1 MVKRKQ
7 VALLFLLSSCLY
19 GQNVVT
25 DWAKIVQPAVNT
37 PPKAPAYQMVQRAVI
52 QIAVYDAV
60 IAIEGG
66 YKPFTGNLSSSPEQA
81 DVRFAAATA
90 AWRAARS
97 RVDPSQIP
105 YLDNQYNAYLAGAP
119 LTKTALRGIAV
130 GERAATAI
138 LARRADDGFNKVVL
152 YECSSNP
159 PAIGEFE
166 PDGGCGTQPVGV
178 NVGEMTP
185 FTFQRQSRFRPTGPD
200 PLTSI
205 AYSADLT
212 LTKEY
217 GGDGI
222 HTTTLRTQEQTDIAW
237 FWQGADLHGGL
248 VSLAID
254 HGLSVRDAARF
265 FAMVYT
271 SAADANIAGYEAK
284 YHFRSWRPRSAIP
297 HADADDNPD
306 TQADAGW
313 KPLISVNHPEYP
325 SAHLF
330 STGAIADSIAR
341 FFGTR
346 KITWTLTADKAAVP
360 NVVQTERTYSDLDSM
375 LHEIHNARIWAG
387 LHWSNSVNDGAKIGR
402 NVAAHVYGNYFLPNP

>member
-1 MVKRKQ
+1 MLKTKHIV
-7 VALLFLLSSCLY
+7 LLLLVLSGGLH

-60 IAIEGG
+60 MAIEGG
-66 YKPFTGNLSSSPEQA
+66 FKPFAANINSSPEEA
-81 DVRFAAATA
+81 DVRVAAATA

-97 RVDPSQIP
+97 RVDPSQVS
-105 YLDNQYNAYLAGAP
+105 YLDTQYKAYLAGTP
-119 LTKTALRGIAV
+119 FTETARRGFVV
-130 GERAATAI
+130 GERAAAAI

-152 YECSSNP
+152 YECSANP

-166 PDGGCGTQPVGV
+166 PDGGCGTQPVGA
-178 NVGEMTP
+178 NVGEIMP

-205 AYSADLT
+205 AYSADFT
-212 LTKEY
+212 TTKEF
-217 GGDGI
+217 GRVDSQV
-222 HTTTLRTQEQTDIAW
+222 RTPEQTDIAW
-237 FWQGADLHGGL
+237 FWQGADLHAGL
-248 VSLAID
+248 VTLATE
-254 HGLSVRDAARF
+254 HGLNVRDAARF

-271 SAADANIAGYEAK
+271 AAADANIAGYEAK

-306 TQADAGW
+306 TEADTDW

-330 STGAIADSIAR
+330 STGAIADSVAR

-346 KITWTLTADKAAVP
+346 KITWTLTADKNAVP
-360 NVVQTERTYSDLDSM
+360 KVVQTERTYSDLDSM
-375 LHEIHNARIWAG
+375 LHEIYNARIWAG
-387 LHWSNSVNDGAKIGR
+387 LHWFNSLNDGAKIGR
-402 NVAAHVYGNYFLPNP
+402 NVASHVYSNYFLPNP

>member
-1 MVKRKQ
+1 MLKMKH
-7 VALLFLLSSCLY
+7 VALLFLLSSCLH

-60 IAIEGG
+60 MAIEGG
-66 YKPFTGNLSSSPEQA
+66 YKPFTGSLSSSPEQA
-81 DVRFAAATA
+81 DVRFAVATA
-90 AWRAARS
+90 AWRTARS
-97 RVDPSQIP
+97 RVDPSQVP
-105 YLDNQYNAYLAGAP
+105 YLKAQYEAYLAGMP
-119 LTKTALRGIAV
+119 LTKAARRGIVV
-130 GERAATAI
+130 GERAAAAI
-138 LARRADDGFNKVVL
+138 LALRADDGFNKVVL
-152 YECSSNP
+152 YQCSANP
-159 PAIGEFE
+159 PPVGEFE
-166 PDGGCGTQPVGV
+166 PDGGCGTQPVGA
-178 NVGEMTP
+178 NIGEITP

-205 AYSADLT
+205 SYSADFT
-212 LTKEY
+212 VTKEY
-217 GGDGI
+217 GGTDLRP
-222 HTTTLRTQEQTDIAW
+222 TLRTAEQTDIAW
-237 FWQGADLHGGL
+237 FWQGTDLHAGL
-248 VSLAID
+248 VNLAID

-271 SAADANIAGYEAK
+271 AAADANIAGYEAK

-306 TQADAGW
+306 TQADTDW

-330 STGAIADSIAR
+330 STGAIAESIAR

-375 LHEIHNARIWAG
+375 LHEIYNARVWAG

-402 NVAAHVYGNYFLPNP
+402 DVASHVYSNYFLPNP

>member
-1 MVKRKQ
+1 MLKMKHI
-7 VALLFLLSSCLY
+7 ALLFLLSSGLH

-60 IAIEGG
+60 MAIEGG
-66 YKPFTGNLSSSPEQA
+66 FKPFAASINSSPEQA
-81 DVRFAAATA
+81 DVRVAAATA
-90 AWRAARS
+90 AWRTARS
-97 RVDPSQIP
+97 RVDPSQIS
-105 YLDNQYNAYLAGAP
+105 YLDAQYTAYLAGTP
-119 LTKTALRGIAV
+119 PTKAALRGIVV
-130 GERAATAI
+130 GERAAAAI
-138 LARRADDGFNKVVL
+138 LARRANDGFNKVVL
-152 YECSSNP
+152 YECSANP

-166 PDGGCGTQPVGV
+166 PDGGCGTQPVGA
-178 NVGEMTP
+178 NVGEMMP

-205 AYSADLT
+205 AYAADFT
-212 LTKEY
+212 ATKEY
-217 GGDGI
+217 GRADSAV
-222 HTTTLRTQEQTDIAW
+222 RTPEQTDIAW
-237 FWQGADLHGGL
+237 FWQGIDLHTGL

-265 FAMVYT
+265 FALVYT

-297 HADADDNPD
+297 RADADDNPD
-306 TQADAGW
+306 TQADPTW
-313 KPLISVNHPEYP
+313 TPLISVNHPEYP

-330 STGAIADSIAR
+330 STGAIADAVAR
-341 FFGTR
+341 FFGTS
-346 KITWTLTADKAAVP
+346 KITWTLTADKTAVP
-360 NVVQTERTYSDLDSM
+360 KVVQTERTYSDLDSM
-375 LHEIHNARIWAG
+375 LHEIYNARVWAG

-402 NVAAHVYGNYFLPNP
+402 SVAAHVYSNYFLPNP

>member
-7 VALLFLLSSCLY
+7 FALLFLLSSCLH

-81 DVRFAAATA
+81 DVRVAAATA

-105 YLDNQYNAYLAGAP
+105 YLDNQYTAYLVGTP
-119 LTKTALRGIAV
+119 LTKAALRGVAV
-130 GERAATAI
+130 GERAAQAI
-138 LARRADDGFNKVVL
+138 LARRANDGFNKVVL

-166 PDGGCGTQPVGV
+166 PDGGCGTQPIGV

-200 PLTSI
+200 PMTSI
-205 AYSADLT
+205 AYSADFNVVR
-212 LTKEY
+212 EY
-217 GGDGI
+217 GRADS
-222 HTTTLRTQEQTDIAW
+222 TVRTLEQKDIAY
-237 FWQGADLHGGL
+237 FWQATDLHGAIA
-248 VSLAID
+248 SLAVD
-254 HGLSVRDAARF
+254 HSLNVRDAARF

-271 SAADANIAGYEAK
+271 AAADANIAGYEAK

-297 HADADDNPD
+297 RADADDNPD
-306 TQADAGW
+306 TQADQTW
-313 KPLISVNHPEYP
+313 MPLLSVNHPEYP

-330 STGAIADSIAR
+330 STGAVADSIAR
-341 FFGTR
+341 FFGTS
-346 KITWTLTADKAAVP
+346 KISWTLRADKTAIP
-360 NVVQTERTYSDLDSM
+360 QLVQTERTYSDLDSM
-375 LHEIHNARIWAG
+375 LHEIYNARVWAG
-387 LHWSNSVNDGAKIGR
+387 LHWSNSVADGAKIGR
-402 NVAAHVYGNYFLPNP
+402 NVASHVYSNYFLPNP

>member
-1 MVKRKQ
+1 MLKMKQ
-7 VALLFLLSSCLY
+7 IALLFLLSSGLH

-37 PPKAPAYQMVQRAVI
+37 PPIAPAYQMVQRAVI

-66 YKPFTGNLSSSPEQA
+66 FKPFIANINSSPEQA
-81 DVRFAAATA
+81 DVRVAVATA

-105 YLDNQYNAYLAGAP
+105 YLDTQYAAYLANTP
-119 LTKTALRGIAV
+119 LTKTALAGVAV
-130 GERAATAI
+130 GERAAAAI
-138 LARRADDGFNKVVL
+138 LERRANDGFHKVVL
-152 YECSSNP
+152 YECSANP

-166 PDGGCGTQPVGV
+166 PDGGCGTQPVGA
-178 NVGEMTP
+178 NVGEIMP
-185 FTFQRQSRFRPTGPD
+185 FTFQRQNRFRPTGPD

-205 AYSADLT
+205 AYSADFAT
-212 LTKEY
+212 TKEY
-217 GGDGI
+217 GRADS
-222 HTTTLRTQEQTDIAW
+222 TVRTAEQTDIVW
-237 FWQGADLHGGL
+237 FWQGADLHAGL
-248 VSLAID
+248 VSLAIG
-254 HGLSVRDAARF
+254 HSLSVRDAARF

-271 SAADANIAGYEAK
+271 AAADANIAGYEAK

-306 TQADAGW
+306 TDPDTGW

-330 STGAIADSIAR
+330 STGAIADSVAR

-360 NVVQTERTYSDLDSM
+360 KVIQTERTYSDLDSM
-375 LHEIHNARIWAG
+375 LHEIYNARMWAG
-387 LHWSNSVNDGAKIGR
+387 LHWFNSLNDGAKIGR
-402 NVAAHVYGNYFLPNP
+402 NVASHVYSNYFLPNP